1 MWSYLIGRL
10 KGTSQTF
17 ACLGIIGG
25 FVADVLQPL
34 APFTNYLFFLASFSV
49 AVTGVIMV
57 VAISLRDKIF
67 PFFVL
72 SDKALEVFEKAG
84 SPTTKKDTK
93 TWDIQSWDASNI
105 HINMG
110 GNLYSWDGTG
120 WVFSIVGDEY
130 QHDKCKVK

>member
-17 ACLGIIGG
+17 AYLGIIGG

-34 APFTNYLFFLASFSV
+34 APFTNYLFFLASFSA

-57 VAISLRDKIF
+57 AAVSLRDKFF

-72 SDKALEVFEKAG
+72 SVSAMIFSAAIMFYHNENNTKSGVLAG
-84 SPTTKKDTK
+84 VIPGVETLQYSLGIIKKDLAKIEKRNTFPK
-93 TWDIQSWDASNI
+93 AAD
-105 HINMG
+105 
-110 GNLYSWDGTG
+110 
-120 WVFSIVGDEY
+120 
-130 QHDKCKVK
+130 